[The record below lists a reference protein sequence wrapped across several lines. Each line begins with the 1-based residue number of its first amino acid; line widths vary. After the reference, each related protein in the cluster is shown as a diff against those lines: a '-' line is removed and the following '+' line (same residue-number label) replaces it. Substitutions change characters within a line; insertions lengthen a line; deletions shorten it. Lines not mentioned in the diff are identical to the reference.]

1 MWLPCIRVPFVF
13 ERENDLIKTIVQLQ
27 KKRTNKQTKG
37 VRNNSVLAH
46 ALRCTPVKRANTIII
61 IIIKRR
67 GTRTSERGK
76 HRKPKMRKSQ
86 LQSMQH
92 NYTSVPEQELLDQK
106 KKDVTTSLRKMRH
119 HVRVKCGSSIS
130 IKRRKPQPLAVEIII
145 VQYNSN
151 SAKCFDEVRRKK
163 KKKT

>member
-13 ERENDLIKTIVQLQ
+13 ERENDLVKTIVQLQ
-27 KKRTNKQTKG
+27 KKRASKQTKG

-46 ALRCTPVKRANTIII
+46 ALHCTPVKRANTIII
-61 IIIKRR
+61 RIIMRR

-106 KKDVTTSLRKMRH
+106 KKKM
-119 HVRVKCGSSIS
+119 S
-130 IKRRKPQPLAVEIII
+130 PLACKRCATMFG
-145 VQYNSN
+145 SN
-151 SAKCFDEVRRKK
+151 AVLQFALKEENHSP
-163 KKKT
+163 

>member
-27 KKRTNKQTKG
+27 KKRTSKQTKG

-106 KKDVTTSLRKMRH
+106 KKKM
-119 HVRVKCGSSIS
+119 S
-130 IKRRKPQPLAVEIII
+130 PLACERCATMFG
-145 VQYNSN
+145 SN
-151 SAKCFDEVRRKK
+151 AVLQLALKEENHSP
-163 KKKT
+163 